1 MVAADFA
8 RNPHDAGKARAHATA
23 DDDAT
28 NAANAATDDHDD
40 AHLTSAKP
48 PSHAA

>member
-8 RNPHDAGKARAHATA
+8 RNPRDAGEARAH
-23 DDDAT
+23 DAA

-40 AHLTSAKP
+40 AHLRRAEL